1 MRKLPATFI
10 ATFPIELE
18 DGTERDYRVHVE
30 WDGGPAGSYWLLR
43 DISPPVG
50 NKALADDLWERAAGE
65 AQDWLFP
72 GVES

>member
-1 MRKLPATFI
+1 MTRKLPATFI
-10 ATFPIELE
+10 ATFPVEQP

-30 WDGGPAGSYWLLR
+30 YGGQGWWDLL
-43 DISPPVG
+43 DVSPPLA
-50 NKALADDLWERAAGE
+50 NEALVRDLHERAAGE

>member
-10 ATFPIELE
+10 ATFPVEQP

-30 WDGGPAGSYWLLR
+30 YGGQGYWELWGIEPELGNDALR
-43 DISPPVG
+43 R
-50 NKALADDLWERAAGE
+50 DLWERAAGE